1 MYLCERAESASE
13 TEQGGEE
20 GERRL
25 TARYNIRLEFV
36 AKTAEKM
43 MHLEGSAA
51 LAGKD
56 EKGKGKRGRM
66 TEKAEDDILMKRT
79 ETEAR
84 TQSIYSLRKYTTLC
98 TSVEYATDDVSMA
111 RLRRMI

>member
-1 MYLCERAESASE
+1 M
-13 TEQGGEE
+13 
-20 GERRL
+20 RL

-43 MHLEGSAA
+43 MHLEGSTA

-66 TEKAEDDILMKRT
+66 TEKAEDDILMKRA

-84 TQSIYSLRKYTTLC
+84 TQSMSSLRKQTILC
-98 TSVEYATDDVSMA
+98 IFVEYATEDVLMA
-111 RLRRMI
+111 RLRLLI